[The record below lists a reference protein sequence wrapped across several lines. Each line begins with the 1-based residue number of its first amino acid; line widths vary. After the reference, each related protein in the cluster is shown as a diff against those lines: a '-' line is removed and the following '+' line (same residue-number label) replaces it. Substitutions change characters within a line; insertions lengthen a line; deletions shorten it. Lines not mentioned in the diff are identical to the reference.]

1 MRRSLAL
8 VVLFALF
15 ACRTGRPAG
24 AAVPPLNATSV
35 EDARQQLRER
45 RANFHGMSSLM
56 HVRATRNR
64 QTQSFRAHLTVH
76 DARRMEMTVFTPLGT
91 AALVMKAD
99 GDVITSTPPVPAS
112 SFDFLRA
119 SGLVPAEVGMLL
131 LGVPP
136 RDDLD
141 VEVTLTGIASA
152 SADGIT
158 VTFDPPAFPAKRV
171 IVTRGSDRVEIEHIE
186 VTQ

>member
-1 MRRSLAL
+1 MKRSLAL

-24 AAVPPLNATSV
+24 GEVPPLNATSV

-45 RANFHGMSSLM
+45 RANFRGMSSLM
-56 HVRATRNR
+56 RVRATRNR

-99 GDVITSTPPVPAS
+99 GDVITSTPPVPPS
-112 SFDFLRA
+112 SFDFLRT
-119 SGLVPAEVGMLL
+119 SGLTPAEVGMLL
-131 LGVPP
+131 LGLPP
-136 RDDLD
+136 RDGLD
-141 VEVTLTGIASA
+141 IDYAPTGIAGARSEDI
-152 SADGIT
+152 S
-158 VTFDPPAFPAKRV
+158 VTFDPAAFPEKRV
-171 IVTRGSDRVEIEHIE
+171 VVTRGSDRVEIEHIE